1 MAQGVCELLWL
12 KIMLDDLKI
21 KWDGPMRLYYDNKS
35 IISIAHNSV
44 QHDWM
49 KHIKIDKHFIKEKL
63 NSGLICIPYVSTG
76 CQLANILTKGLSNT
90 KFQADVSKLGMEN
103 IYSPTWGG
111 VWKNGIKEVV
121 IL

>member
-1 MAQGVCELLWL
+1 MAQGVSELLWL

-49 KHIKIDKHFIKEKL
+49 KHIKNDKHFIKEKL
-63 NSGLICIPYVSTG
+63 NNGLICTPYVSTDR
-76 CQLANILTKGLSNT
+76 QLANILTKGLSST

-111 VWKNGIKEVV
+111 IWKNGIKEVV